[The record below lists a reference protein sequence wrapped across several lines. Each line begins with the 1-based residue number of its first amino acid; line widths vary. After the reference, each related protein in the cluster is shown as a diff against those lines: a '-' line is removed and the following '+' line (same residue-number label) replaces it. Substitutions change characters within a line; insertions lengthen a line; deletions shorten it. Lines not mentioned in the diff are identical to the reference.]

1 MCTIA
6 KISRASYYRNWLTSR
21 PLEAETEIRERLQT
35 IALEDRHCGYRR
47 LTHKLK
53 NEGIVVNHK
62 RVLRLMREDNLLCL
76 RKKAFAPA
84 TTDSKHGWQVHR
96 NLVRGMQTTAPNQLW
111 VADITYIRL
120 REEHVFAAVVLDA
133 HSRRVVGWS
142 VEASLTALLAIK
154 ALQMALANRQPEPGM
169 IHHSDRGIQYA
180 CTDYV
185 KILDAAGIQ
194 PSMSRAG
201 NPYDNAKA
209 ESFMKTL
216 KKEEVNGRT
225 YQDLNDLRQCLGE
238 FFESTYNQSRLHSA
252 LGYLSPN
259 HFEQVTHS

>member
-1 MCTIA
+1 MCAMTR
-6 KISRASYYRNWLTSR
+6 ISRASYYRQWLTSR
-21 PLEAETEIRERLQT
+21 PLEADTEIREQLQT
-35 IALEDRHCGYRR
+35 LALQDRHCGYRR
-47 LTHKLK
+47 LTRKL
-53 NEGIVVNHK
+53 NNDGVVVNHK

-76 RKKAFAPA
+76 RKKAFVPT
-84 TTDSKHGWQVHR
+84 TTDSKHSWQTHR
-96 NLVRGMQTTAPNQLW
+96 NLARGMQTTALNQLW

-133 HSRRVVGWS
+133 HSRRVIGWA
-142 VEASLTALLAIK
+142 VEPYLVALLAIK
-154 ALQMALANRQPEPGM
+154 ALQMALSSRQPEPGM

-180 CTDYV
+180 CADYV
-185 KILDAAGIQ
+185 KLLEAAGIQ

-225 YQDLNDLRQCLGE
+225 YQDLNELRERLGE
-238 FFESTYNQSRLHSA
+238 FFESTYNQSRMHSA

-259 HFEQVTHS
+259 HFERAAGQ